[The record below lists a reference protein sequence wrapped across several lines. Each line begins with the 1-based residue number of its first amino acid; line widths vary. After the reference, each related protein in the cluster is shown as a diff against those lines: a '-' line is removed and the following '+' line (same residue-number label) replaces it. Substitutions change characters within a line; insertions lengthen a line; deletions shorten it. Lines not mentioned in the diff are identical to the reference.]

1 MESVVEGG
9 DGARGGLSS
18 AVLPTAWYE
27 KESCCLEGNCLEKWM
42 VNTHVINGL
51 TGHNVRD
58 CEPQKDETNL
68 ILKIIQQFSLNN
80 YRLECLIVST

>member
-1 MESVVEGG
+1 MEGVVESGE
-9 DGARGGLSS
+9 GARGGLPS

-27 KESCCLEGNCLEKWM
+27 KESCCLEGNCLERWM
-42 VNTHVINGL
+42 VDTLVISGL
-51 TGHNVRD
+51 AGHNVRD
-58 CEPQKDETNL
+58 CEPQKFETNL